1 MGVREKLGLG
11 KKKKES
17 ENDGETFQAKTVLGR
32 LEEEGFKPIIKADV
46 LDNRVKEV
54 RDILAK
60 NLREKDLGAFVDG
73 VYNMFFSVASPWFR
87 SMENKF
93 LARKVNAFLTR
104 YNMERDI
111 DSPVALRILVRE
123 GLYLVNLAFAG
134 LDVTPL
140 TPIIINTGP
149 KRYRRE
155 NMTSEQEF

>member
-11 KKKKES
+11 KKEKAP
-17 ENDGETFQAKTVLGR
+17 ENDGESFQAKTVLGR
-32 LEEEGFKPIIKADV
+32 LEEEGFKPLIKADV
-46 LDNRVKEV
+46 LENRVKEL

-60 NLREKDLGAFVDG
+60 QLKEGDLGAFVDN
-73 VYNMFFSVASPWFR
+73 VYNLFFTVGSAWFR

-93 LARKVNAFLTR
+93 LAKKVNAYLIR

-123 GLYLVNLAFAG
+123 GLYLINLAFAG

-140 TPIIINTGP
+140 TPIIIHSTP
-149 KRYRRE
+149 RRYRRE
-155 NMTSEQEF
+155 DMTSESDF